1 MAKLWDELEAARS
14 DCAFLFITHDLE
26 FAASRVAQK
35 FVIRDYDPKP
45 FWTLEI
51 VPGNIGFDEEIT
63 TLILGSRRPILFI
76 EGRETSLDLAIYR
89 SCYPEWTVIPRGSCE
104 EVIHSVVTMRR
115 NASLTRVTCSGL
127 VDADDYD
134 ATDMANLRDLG
145 IATLPVS
152 EIENIIILPTVS
164 RAIAEMEGYSGTDLE
179 DRLAALKSGVLAS
192 VSAPKAVNSVI
203 SRYCRRRIDRMLK
216 KIDLSSAETVPEIAA
231 EYEQKTKALDVADIA
246 RGAEQRMSDAV
257 ARQDLPALLAVYDNK
272 GMMALAA
279 LHLKP
284 SRMTD
289 FEGWLLRM
297 LKSGKNIPLT
307 SAIRSVLPMI
317 TPA

>member
-1 MAKLWDELEAARS
+1 
-14 DCAFLFITHDLE
+14 
-26 FAASRVAQK
+26 
-35 FVIRDYDPKP
+35 
-45 FWTLEI
+45 
-51 VPGNIGFDEEIT
+51 
-63 TLILGSRRPILFI
+63 
-76 EGRETSLDLAIYR
+76 
-89 SCYPEWTVIPRGSCE
+89 
-104 EVIHSVVTMRR
+104 
-115 NASLTRVTCSGL
+115 
-127 VDADDYD
+127 
-134 ATDMANLRDLG
+134 MANLRDLG

-257 ARQDLPALLAVYDNK
+257 ARKTCRALLAVYDNK
-272 GMMALAA
+272 GMMAQ
-279 LHLKP
+279 
-284 SRMTD
+284 
-289 FEGWLLRM
+289 LR
-297 LKSGKNIPLT
+297 ST
-307 SAIRSVLPMI
+307 SNHRG
-317 TPA
+317 